1 MPLVLV
7 RRNPKVVTDDIL
19 RGRILDNLPNFVASS
34 LTCDNRYGKLTA
46 NDIEIIVNDF
56 GPFDKS
62 EHDLMIIVLANSY
75 PERLK
80 NLKARKRMLR
90 KQLEYIL
97 SPFIKGYVW
106 IILQDGSFGKFWDHR
121 GG

>member
-7 RRNPKVVTDDIL
+7 KRNPKVITDDIL
-19 RGRILDNLPNFVASS
+19 RGRIIDFLPNFVASS
-34 LTCDNRYGKLTA
+34 LTCDNRYGKLTP
-46 NDIEIIVNDF
+46 NDIEIIVSDF
-56 GPFDKS
+56 GPFDKI
-62 EHDLMIIVLANSY
+62 EHDLMIIVWANSY

-90 KQLEYIL
+90 KQLESVL
-97 SPFIKGYVW
+97 SPLIKGYVW
-106 IILQDGSFGKFWDHR
+106 ILLQDGSFGEFWDHR

>member
-7 RRNPKVVTDDIL
+7 RRDPRTVGDDIL
-19 RGRILDNLPNFVASS
+19 IGRIIANLPNFVASS
-34 LTCDNRYGKLTA
+34 LTCDNRNGKLTA
-46 NDIEIIVNDF
+46 DDIEIIVNDF
-56 GPFDKS
+56 GPFDKT
-62 EHDLMIIVLANSY
+62 EHDLIIIVWANSY

-90 KQLEYIL
+90 KQLESVL
-97 SPFIKGYVW
+97 SPFIRGYVW
-106 IILQDGSFGKFWDHR
+106 ILLQDGSFGEFWDHR